1 VPAHMFERVRR
12 HITVCVSGRL
22 APTAHS
28 GRISHVPDDDTR
40 QAMTFHDATKYY
52 SLSDTE
58 PGDERIGIGDP
69 ATRIEAIWQ
78 QDSAIKPFLY
88 KVYETLPPI
97 GLARDL
103 PDTGRPALE
112 ALAATG
118 AEGSSQAVPDRAL
131 LGRIGLL
138 TNGALDRSRTT
149 PDGRVHQ
156 YRTAGGTG
164 AQYHLELYFVCAGLA
179 DLDAGVYHYSAID
192 HSLRLLRAGDFR
204 AALVEATGDEPSI
217 AAAPVVLALTSTFW
231 RNAWRYRERAY
242 RHAFWDAG
250 TSLSHILAV
259 AASAH
264 VATSLV
270 FGYADPPVDALLGV
284 DGVRESTVALVALGH
299 GGSVPPTA
307 PPRDRLDLPTRRLS
321 PAEVTFHAITDMH
334 LASALRTGAQ
344 AGQWRSR
351 RWRRPAPQPTGELT
365 ELRPLPADRLDP
377 RPVEQ
382 VILRRRSTRNYDTDV
397 DIPFETFST
406 LVERST
412 RGVASDV
419 LVPGAPLTDL
429 YLIVNAVAGL
439 RPGVYLHRPELGAVE
454 LVRAGTFRTQAA
466 RIAANQQYAGD
477 AHVNLY
483 YLAHLPSILDRYG
496 SRGYRLAQLEGA
508 LHAGK
513 LHLGAHALGLGAVG
527 STSFDDEVIEFFSP
541 HAAGKD
547 YMFVTVFGMRR
558 RRAGLT
564 TGHR

>member
-1 VPAHMFERVRR
+1 
-12 HITVCVSGRL
+12 
-22 APTAHS
+22 
-28 GRISHVPDDDTR
+28 VPDDDTR
-40 QAMTFHDATKYY
+40 QAVTFHDTTKYY
-52 SLSDTE
+52 SISDTE

-69 ATRIEAIWQ
+69 ASRTAAIWQ
-78 QDSAIKPFLY
+78 KDWDIKPFLY

-97 GLARDL
+97 ELTRDL

-112 ALAATG
+112 SIAATG
-118 AEGSSQAVPDRAL
+118 TDGPSQAVPDRAL
-131 LGRIGLL
+131 LGRLGLL
-138 TNGALDRSRTT
+138 TNGSLDRTWTSS
-149 PDGRVHQ
+149 DGRVNH

-164 AQYHLELYFVCAGLA
+164 AQYHLELYFVCADLA

-192 HSLRLLRAGDFR
+192 HSLRLLRAGDHR

-242 RHAFWDAG
+242 RHTFWDAG

-270 FGYADPPVDALLGV
+270 FGYADPLVDALLGV

-299 GGSVPPTA
+299 ADAEPPAA
-307 PPRDRLDLPTRRLS
+307 PPSGRLDLPTRRLS

-334 LASALRTGAQ
+334 IASSLPSGAE
-344 AGQWRSR
+344 AREWRSR
-351 RWRRPAPQPTGELT
+351 RWHRPAPQPSGELT
-365 ELRPLPADRLDP
+365 DLRPLPADGLDA
-377 RPVEQ
+377 RSAEQ
-382 VILRRRSTRNYDTDV
+382 IIFRRRSTRNYDTDV
-397 DIPFETFST
+397 EIPFDAFST
-406 LVERST
+406 LLERST

-419 LVPGAPLTDL
+419 LVPGAPLTEL
-429 YLIVNAVAGL
+429 YLIVNAVEGL
-439 RPGVYLHRPELGAVE
+439 RPGVYLHHPELDAVE
-454 LVRAGTFRTQAA
+454 LVRAGTFRAEAT

-496 SRGYRLAQLEGA
+496 DRGYRLAQLEGA

-513 LHLGAHALGLGAVG
+513 LHLGTHGLGLGAVG
-527 STSFDDEVIEFFSP
+527 STSFDGEVIEFFSP

-547 YMFVTVFGMRR
+547 YMFVTVFGKRR
-558 RRAGLT
+558 R
-564 TGHR
+564 TGTA